1 MKVLK
6 YKLFEGYKVTSNKLA
21 SNFLLLNFKNCEI
34 SAKLFMSKLL
44 KNRIIVRGMKEYK
57 IKNSLRLSIG
67 NSSEN
72 KYLIKIVKKI
82 FKNV

>member
-1 MKVLK
+1 
-6 YKLFEGYKVTSNKLA
+6 
-21 SNFLLLNFKNCEI
+21 
-34 SAKLFMSKLL
+34 MSKLL
-44 KNRIIVRGMKEYK
+44 NNGIIVRGMEEYK

-72 KYLIKIVKKI
+72 KYLVKVVKKI

>member
-1 MKVLK
+1 M
-6 YKLFEGYKVTSNKLA
+6 A
-21 SNFLLLNFKNCEI
+21 SNFLLLNFKNCKI
-34 SAKLFMSKLL
+34 SSKLFMQKLL
-44 KNRIIVRGMKEYK
+44 KNRIIVREMEEYK

-72 KYLIKIVKKI
+72 KYLVKIVKKI

>member
-1 MKVLK
+1 M
-6 YKLFEGYKVTSNKLA
+6 N
-21 SNFLLLNFKNCEI
+21 
-34 SAKLFMSKLL
+34 KLL
-44 KNRIIVRGMKEYK
+44 KNGIIVREMEEYK

-72 KYLIKIVKKI
+72 KYLVKVVTNI

>member
-1 MKVLK
+1 MI
-6 YKLFEGYKVTSNKLA
+6 N
-21 SNFLLLNFKNCEI
+21 I
-34 SAKLFMSKLL
+34 L
-44 KNRIIVRGMKEYK
+44 KNRIIVREMEEYK

-72 KYLIKIVKKI
+72 KYLVKVVTKI